1 MFSVCSAPDFVV
13 KISEDVLNVFDCT
26 GAALYQSAS
35 PDVLVDTRW
44 IITARAFIGACS
56 MDHIPSVVTHLGK
69 SLSIWI
75 SDKHTVFSDDEYN
88 TTVRI
93 CAIFSDRA

>member
-13 KISEDVLNVFDCT
+13 KISEDVLNVFDCM
-26 GAALYQSAS
+26 GAALYQSPS

-44 IITARAFIGACS
+44 IATARTFVGACP

-75 SDKHTVFSDDEYN
+75 SDEHTVFSDDDYN
-88 TTVRI
+88 ATVPI
-93 CAIFSDRA
+93 SITCSDHV

>member
-13 KISEDVLNVFDCT
+13 NISEDVLNVFDCT
-26 GAALYQSAS
+26 GATLYQSAS

-44 IITARAFIGACS
+44 IATARTCIGACS
-56 MDHIPSVVTHLGK
+56 MDRLPSVVTHLGR

-75 SDKHTVFSDDEYN
+75 SDEHTVFSDDNYN

-93 CAIFSDRA
+93 FATWSDLA

>member
-1 MFSVCSAPDFVV
+1 MFSMCSAPDFAI
-13 KISEDVLNVFDCT
+13 KISEDVLDAFD
-26 GAALYQSAS
+26 GAGTAFYQSAS

-44 IITARAFIGACS
+44 IATARTCIGACS
-56 MDHIPSVVTHLGK
+56 MDRLPSVVTHLGK

-75 SDKHTVFSDDEYN
+75 SDEHTVLSDDDYN

-93 CAIFSDRA
+93 FVTWSDLA